1 MEKEKK
7 FLRAYKD
14 EKNNNNIDDESS
26 DVNRKMIIKIH
37 YKNGDTYEG
46 QINAQ
51 NEKDGKGTFICA
63 DRKRIN
69 GYEYQGMWKDNMRDG
84 KKARCYYYNDEFY
97 IGDFSQDQRHG

>member
-46 QINAQ
+46 
-51 NEKDGKGTFICA
+51 
-63 DRKRIN
+63 
-69 GYEYQGMWKDNMRDG
+69 
-84 KKARCYYYNDEFY
+84 
-97 IGDFSQDQRHG
+97 